1 MNLRSLISLICL
13 VILTATS
20 VFLGLS
26 IVLFRPFKGH
36 SNPEQPLVIERGAS
50 LPEISRTLKD
60 HGIIPSEE
68 IFEWYVRLTG
78 QAATLQAGEYLFK
91 GPVDL
96 FEVSRMLRL
105 GLVHYRK
112 LTVPEGLTL
121 REIARR
127 LDERD
132 FGSED
137 NFLQAMTRVDW
148 ITGWDPEASDNL
160 EGYLFPETYF
170 FSRPMSEEEI
180 VQSIVENF
188 SEQWTSRHSM
198 RAREL
203 NLTVREVITLA
214 SLIEEETGLAEERP
228 LVSSVFHNRLKRN
241 LKLACDPT
249 VIYAVSLA
257 KEFDGIIHRSDLE
270 FDSPY
275 NTYLY
280 PGLPPGPISNP
291 GMAAIEAALYPAE
304 GDFLYFVSKNDG
316 GHVFSSSYR
325 DHRRA
330 VARYQR

>member
-1 MNLRSLISLICL
+1 
-13 VILTATS
+13 
-20 VFLGLS
+20 
-26 IVLFRPFKGH
+26 
-36 SNPEQPLVIERGAS
+36 
-50 LPEISRTLKD
+50 
-60 HGIIPSEE
+60 
-68 IFEWYVRLTG
+68 
-78 QAATLQAGEYLFK
+78 
-91 GPVDL
+91 
-96 FEVSRMLRL
+96 
-105 GLVHYRK
+105 
-112 LTVPEGLTL
+112 
-121 REIARR
+121 
-127 LDERD
+127 
-132 FGSED
+132 
-137 NFLQAMTRVDW
+137 
-148 ITGWDPEASDNL
+148 
-160 EGYLFPETYF
+160 
-170 FSRPMSEEEI
+170 
-180 VQSIVENF
+180 
-188 SEQWTSRHSM
+188 M